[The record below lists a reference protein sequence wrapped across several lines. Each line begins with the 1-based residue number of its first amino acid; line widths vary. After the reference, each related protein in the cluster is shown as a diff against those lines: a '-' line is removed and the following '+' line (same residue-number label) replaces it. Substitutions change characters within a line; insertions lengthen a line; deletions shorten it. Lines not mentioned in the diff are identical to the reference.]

1 MINDSSRRLNSIYY
15 TNINSNLTKFLLD
28 STKMIHFRLL
38 CGGVSERQIFF
49 FLLLMV
55 KMKILMANSIY
66 TYVIGRPL
74 FPATTDLL

>member
-1 MINDSSRRLNSIYY
+1 
-15 TNINSNLTKFLLD
+15 
-28 STKMIHFRLL
+28 MIHFRLL

-49 FLLLMV
+49 FFTFDGQNENTNG
-55 KMKILMANSIY
+55 KSNIY